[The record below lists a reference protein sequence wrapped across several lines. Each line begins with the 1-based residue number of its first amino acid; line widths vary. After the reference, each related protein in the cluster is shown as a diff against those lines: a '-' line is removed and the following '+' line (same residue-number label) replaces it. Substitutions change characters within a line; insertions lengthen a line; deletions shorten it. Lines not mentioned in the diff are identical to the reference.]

1 MTTRTSGPAVS
12 LGDLGLL
19 LYLGAVWGAAFLFFR
34 VAAPELGP
42 IWTAELRVAIAG
54 LALAVFTGRATIAL
68 ARTRLLP
75 VLFVGLTFSAIPF
88 SLLAFAT
95 LTLPASFASVLM
107 ATTPLFTAL
116 VGAVWL
122 RQGLHVPVAV
132 GLAIGFGAVALIVD
146 GTTLDLGP
154 AGLLAVAA
162 GLGASFSYAVAGSFV
177 RRRLGSVGGAELAT
191 GQLLAAA
198 AILLPVAIVSGPLAM
213 PSPDALESIVAM
225 ALISTAI
232 AWPAYFRIARRT
244 NATAASASTFIV
256 PLFGMLWGSVV
267 LGESIGVELIGGFG
281 LVLVSLVLVLGLPVP
296 ALGRVRL
303 AVGRT
308 VARMAAP
315 A

>member
-1 MTTRTSGPAVS
+1 MTTRSTGPAVS
-12 LGDLGLL
+12 LADLGLL
-19 LYLGAVWGAAFLFFR
+19 LYLGAVWGAAFLFFH

-54 LALAVFTGRATIAL
+54 LALALFTGRATIAL

-122 RQGLHVPVAV
+122 RQGLSLPVAA
-132 GLAIGFGAVALIVD
+132 GLGIGFGAVALIVG
-146 GTTLDLGP
+146 GTPLDLGP
-154 AGLLAVAA
+154 AALVAVAA
-162 GLGASFSYAVAGSFV
+162 GLAASFSYAVAGTFV

-198 AILLPVAIVSGPLAM
+198 VILLPVAILSGPPAM
-213 PSPDALESIVAM
+213 PSPDALESVVAM

-244 NATAASASTFIV
+244 NPTAASASTFIV
-256 PLFGMLWGSVV
+256 PMFGMLWGSVI

-281 LVLVSLVLVLGLPVP
+281 LVLVSLVLVLRLPLP
-296 ALGRVRL
+296 SARRVRV
-303 AVGRT
+303 AFGRT